1 MQAGERI
8 ALFREQ
14 RGWKRPDLAA
24 AMGTSTQ
31 QVERLEKG
39 QRRLTEDWL
48 RRAADALGVDPRMLL
63 SDDPVPPLDAAP
75 MPPRSAVN
83 ATAYRFE
90 GASLDRVREDLPI
103 YGTALGAEKTV
114 EGVAIEQTYLN
125 TGDIVGYLKRPV
137 ILNDKP
143 DSYGLY
149 VAGESMYPVFRDG
162 EPIVAE
168 MKRPARVG
176 DDVVVYLRAN
186 GDDDDGA
193 TARAVLV
200 KRLIKKT
207 STFIELQQFSPAI
220 TFRIEMCEVLRID
233 RVLDREDLLT

>member
-8 ALFREQ
+8 AFLREQ

-39 QRRLTEDWL
+39 QRRLTEDWM
-48 RRAADALGVDPRMLL
+48 RRAAQALGVEPSAFL
-63 SDDPVPPLDAAP
+63 SDAPLPDLEPAP
-75 MPPRSAVN
+75 ITSRAPAN
-83 ATAYRFE
+83 ALPYRFE
-90 GASLDRVREDLPI
+90 GASTERAREDLPI

-137 ILNDKP
+137 MLNDKP

-168 MKRPARVG
+168 VKRPARVG
-176 DDVVVYLRAN
+176 DDVVVYLRPN

-200 KRLIKKT
+200 KRLVKKT
-207 STFIELQQFSPAI
+207 SAYIELQQFSPAI
-220 TFRIEMCEVLRID
+220 TFRLEMNEVLRID
-233 RVLDREDLLT
+233 RVLDREDLLN